1 LSCKHAHAILR
12 AALLGSLLFALPSQ
26 ALAQQPTAPPTPQP
40 TLDQILTRVH
50 ENFGAY
56 LASVPNLFADEHLVS
71 SFSARDEQSG
81 RAGTNSTID
90 SVFRLKRT
98 DATDKPIILVE
109 SRQIKSVD
117 HRPPAPDQ
125 SLTGPVILANA
136 FSAAASFLSPDLER
150 CYDYRLQP
158 DRRLNNA
165 TVLVV
170 EYALKPSLP
179 AGTRCPVFEQNTGR
193 VFIDPTSMQIVR
205 LEQKRPHH
213 ELTSGAPGSWNEVA
227 PGTLGTWSWSIDY
240 APVSI
245 NNQLFWLPK
254 TISSSTSTNTGRL
267 INWSFVA
274 TYSNYHLLTVT
285 STIVPVVADP
295 SSTPSSPTT
304 PPKN

>member
-1 LSCKHAHAILR
+1 MSCNHDPAILR
-12 AALLGSLLFALPSQ
+12 ATLLSCLLFALPSQ
-26 ALAQQPTAPPTPQP
+26 AHTQQPTQQQP
-40 TLDQILTRVH
+40 TLDQVLTRVH
-50 ENFGAY
+50 ENFEAY
-56 LASVPNLFADEHLVS
+56 LVSVPNLFADEHLVS

-90 SVFRLKRT
+90 SVFRLKRSDDDDDT
-98 DATDKPIILVE
+98 PIILVE

-158 DRRLNNA
+158 SRRLNNA
-165 TVLVV
+165 TALVI

-179 AGTRCPVFEQNTGR
+179 AGTRCPVFEENKGR
-193 VFIDPTSMQIVR
+193 AFIDPVSMQIVR

-213 ELTSGAPGSWNEVA
+213 ELTSGAPGSWNEVT

-245 NNQLFWLPK
+245 SNKSFWLPK

-285 STIVPVVADP
+285 STILPTGADP
-295 SSTPSSPTT
+295 SPAPASPTT